1 VIRIHWLVLVAVGS
15 FLFGSL
21 PVGLWVGLLWK
32 GIDVRQLG
40 SGNIGATNV
49 VRVLGWKPGIVVFVG
64 DLAKG
69 LLPVLLATQA
79 ISSSVVVALCGVC
92 AVAGHS
98 FSPFLGFR
106 GGRGVAT
113 SLGVLFAL
121 SWKVALSAFGVW
133 LVMLAA
139 LRIVSVASVAAAVSL
154 PIWVFVL
161 GEPAGYQVFALPAM
175 ALVVLRHT
183 TNIRRLMQGKEP
195 RLGRG

>member
-1 VIRIHWLVLVAVGS
+1 MARILCLAVAFVGS
-15 FLFGSL
+15 FVFGSL

-40 SGNIGATNV
+40 SKNIGATNV
-49 VRVLGWKPGIVVFVG
+49 VRILGWKPGLVVFAG

-69 LLPVLLATQA
+69 FLPVLVAA
-79 ISSSVVVALCGVC
+79 RVISSSYLVAVCGVC

-113 SLGVLFAL
+113 SLGVLFGL
-121 SWKVALSAFGVW
+121 SWKAALSAFGVW
-133 LVMLAA
+133 LVVLTAT
-139 LRIVSVASVAAAVSL
+139 RIVSVASVAAAVSL
-154 PIWVFVL
+154 PMWAFVFR
-161 GEPAGYQVFALPAM
+161 EPPGYQVFAVPIIII
-175 ALVVLRHT
+175 VVWRHIP
-183 TNIRRLMQGKEP
+183 NIERLIQGKEP

>member
-1 VIRIHWLVLVAVGS
+1 MARILWLVLALVGS
-15 FLFGSL
+15 FVFGSL

-40 SGNIGATNV
+40 SKNIGATNV
-49 VRVLGWKPGIVVFVG
+49 VRVLGWKPGLVVFAG

-69 LLPVLLATQA
+69 LLPVLLAA
-79 ISSSVVVALCGVC
+79 RIISSSHLIALCGVC
-92 AVAGHS
+92 AVTGHS

-121 SWKVALSAFGVW
+121 SWRAALSALGVW
-133 LVMLAA
+133 LVALAA
-139 LRIVSVASVAAAVSL
+139 SRIVSVASVAAALSL
-154 PIWVFVL
+154 PLWAFVF
-161 GEPAGYQVFALPAM
+161 GEPAGYQVFAVPIM
-175 ALVVLRHT
+175 TIVVFRHIP
-183 TNIRRLMQGKEP
+183 NMQRLIQGKEP